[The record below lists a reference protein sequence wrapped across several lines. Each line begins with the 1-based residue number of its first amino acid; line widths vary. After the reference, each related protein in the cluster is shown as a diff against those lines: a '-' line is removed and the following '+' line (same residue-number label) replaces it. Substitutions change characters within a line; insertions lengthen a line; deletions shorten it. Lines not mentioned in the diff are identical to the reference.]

1 MDPSVA
7 VTAYASKVA
16 HAISS
21 AAKSSR
27 NEAEFRSSFSHV
39 LRDFAADC
47 GIPFE
52 VREEY
57 VLATGRLDAAY
68 NRLVIE
74 YESPGSLRANPAH
87 QHTVHAVQ
95 QVKDYLLGIAAKD
108 REKIHRLAG
117 VVVDGYFFVFVRHV
131 RGQFVVERPVEV
143 NEFTTTRFLRLLV
156 SLTSGKAL
164 LPENLIEDFGSQTET
179 AARVA
184 GGLYKALRGALRKE
198 PDGIVAKLFS
208 QWQTFYGVVTG
219 FGRGSTQVKHKSELR
234 EFAKGMG
241 VSPDDLETSLLFFAV
256 HTYFSLLVKLIAYL
270 ALSRFVS
277 GFGTRFGALYSLDD
291 DELAKEMGELE
302 RGGLFRRLGI
312 RNFLEGDFFRWY
324 LAAWDQELAGVVRQL
339 AMGLRE
345 YDPGTLSVSPEA
357 ARDLLKKLY
366 HYLMPRELRHDL
378 GEYYTPDWLAERLLN
393 QLGYDGDP
401 KKRILDPS
409 CGSGTFLVLA
419 IRRLKERCLLH
430 EGMNEQQTLK
440 AVLGS
445 IVGIDLNPLAVIAA
459 RTNYLLA
466 VHDLLEHRTEDIDIP
481 IYLADS
487 IMSPEGGQGLF
498 GRDRYQ
504 IKTTVGVF
512 EIPSALRSRQEVEGL
527 TNLLS
532 ESIDAGVSRESFL
545 ARAEQQLGLQPDRWA
560 GSDGEGEA
568 ACSLLERLYGT
579 LVDLHGRG
587 LDGIWAGIIKN
598 YFMPLF
604 IGRFDLIA
612 GNPPWVIWDNLP
624 SDYRD
629 ETKPIW
635 VAHGLFPHGGM
646 DAFLGKSKKDISMLM
661 TYEVADTLLRKGGR
675 LGFVITQSVFK
686 TAGSGQG
693 FRRFTL
699 RGGDTIAPLHVDDM
713 VDFQP
718 FEGASNRTAV
728 LIVQKGQRL
737 KKRVPYTVWQKTSR
751 GQRIG
756 YDLTLEDVSA
766 MTRRLHYV
774 AEPVQ
779 ESDRTSAWLT
789 ARPRAFTVLRKILG
803 QSAYEAHA
811 GAYSGGANGVY
822 WMEVLEWRKDGMA
835 VVRNLTA
842 GAKREVNEI
851 QAVVEPDFLYP
862 LLRGSDVKEW
872 SAEPSAHLLLV
883 QDPSTRRGVEE
894 KLLQRDYPRTW
905 AYLKEFKSVL
915 QARKDRGTRQIVEHG
930 GAFYSMFG
938 VGEYTVAPHKV
949 AWCRIGRSIQADAI
963 GCKDGKPIIPQET
976 HSLVAVASKE
986 EALYVAAVMN
996 SLPFKFAA
1004 VSYSQAGG
1012 KSFGSPHILENIR
1025 VPKFDTGAKHC
1036 RELARLAAI
1045 AKKAMSLG
1053 DVAKLSATRAD
1064 IDATSLQVWGL
1075 TEGNLDEIAR
1085 GYREVTKA
1093 DLEDPSRGVPTHR
1106 SAAKPSP

>member
-7 VTAYASKVA
+7 VTAHAGKIA
-16 HAISS
+16 LAISS
-21 AAKSSR
+21 AARSSR
-27 NEAEFRSSFSHV
+27 NEAEFRSRFSQV
-39 LRDFAADC
+39 VRDFAAEC
-47 GIPFE
+47 GIPLE

-57 VLATGRLDAAY
+57 TLANGRLDAAY

-74 YESPGSLRANPAH
+74 YEPPGSLRANPSH
-87 QHTVHAVQ
+87 RHTAHAVQ

-108 REKIHRLAG
+108 RKKIHRLAG
-117 VVVDGYFFVFVRHV
+117 VAVDGHFFVFVRHV
-131 RGQFVVERPVEV
+131 GGQFVVERPVEV

-164 LPENLIEDFGSQTET
+164 LPENLIADFGSQTDT
-179 AARVA
+179 AKRVA
-184 GGLYKALRGALRKE
+184 RSLYGALGRALREE
-198 PDGIVAKLFS
+198 PDGIVAKLFG
-208 QWQTFYGVVTG
+208 QWQTFYGEVTG

-241 VSPDDLETSLLFFAV
+241 VSPDDLDTSLLFFTV

-277 GFGTRFGALYSLDD
+277 GFGTRFGSLYSLDD
-291 DELAKEMGELE
+291 NDLAKEMGELE
-302 RGGLFRRLGI
+302 RGGLFRRIGI
-312 RNFLEGDFFRWY
+312 RNVLEGDFFRWY
-324 LAAWDQELAGVVRQL
+324 LAVWDEELAGAVRQL

-345 YDPGTLSVSPEA
+345 YDPGTLEVNPEA

-419 IRRLKERCLLH
+419 IRRLKERCLLR

-440 AVLGS
+440 VVLGA
-445 IVGIDLNPLAVIAA
+445 IAGIDLNPLAVIAA
-459 RTNYLLA
+459 RTNFLLA
-466 VHDLLEHRTEDIDIP
+466 LHDILEHRTEDIDIP
-481 IYLADS
+481 VYLADS
-487 IMSPEGGQGLF
+487 IMSPEAGQGLF
-498 GRDRYQ
+498 GKDRYQ
-504 IKTTVGVF
+504 IKTTVGIF
-512 EIPSALRSRQEVEGL
+512 EIPSALRSRRQVEGL

-532 ESIDAGVSRESFL
+532 ESIEAGVSPESFL
-545 ARAEQQLGLQPDRWA
+545 FRAEQQLGLQPDRWA
-560 GSDGEGEA
+560 GSDGKGEA
-568 ACSLLERLYGT
+568 ARSLLERLYGK

-587 LDGIWAGIIKN
+587 LDGIWTGIIKN

-604 IGRFDLIA
+604 MGRFDLIA

-635 VAHGLFPHGGM
+635 MAHGLFPHGGM
-646 DAFLGKSKKDISMLM
+646 DALLGKGKKDISMLM
-661 TYEVADTLLRKGGR
+661 TYEVADTLLRRGGR

-718 FEGASNRTAV
+718 FEGASNRTTV
-728 LIVQKGQRL
+728 LIVQKGGRL
-737 KKRVPYTVWQKTSR
+737 RERVPYTVWQKTGR

-756 YDLTLEDVSA
+756 YDLSLDEVSA
-766 MTRRLHYV
+766 MTRRLQYV
-774 AEPVQ
+774 AEPVR

-789 ARPRAFTVLRKILG
+789 ARPRTITVLRKILG
-803 QSAYEAHA
+803 PSAYQAHA

-822 WMEVLEWRKDGMA
+822 WVEVLEWRKDGMA

-842 GAKREVNEI
+842 GSKREVDEV
-851 QAVVEPDFLYP
+851 QAVIEPDFLYP
-862 LLRGSDVKEW
+862 LLRGKDVKEW
-872 SAEPSAHLLLV
+872 SADPSAQILLV
-883 QDPSTRRGVEE
+883 QDPSTRRGVEKE
-894 KLLQRDYPRTW
+894 FLQRECPRTW
-905 AYLKEFKSVL
+905 AYFKQFESVL
-915 QARKDRGTRQIVEHG
+915 KARKDRGTRQIVEQG

-938 VGEYTVAPHKV
+938 VGEYTVAAHKV
-949 AWCRIGRSIQADAI
+949 VWGRIGSSIHADAI
-963 GCKDGKPIIPQET
+963 GSKDGKPIIPQET
-976 HSLVAVASKE
+976 HSLIAVESKE

-996 SLPFKFAA
+996 SLPFNFAT

-1012 KSFGSPHILENIR
+1012 KSFGSPHILENVK
-1025 VPKFDTGAKHC
+1025 VPKFDAHAKHC
-1036 RELARLAAI
+1036 RELARLAAV
-1045 AKKAMSLG
+1045 AKKAASSG
-1053 DVAKLSATRAD
+1053 DGARLSAARAD

-1075 TEGNLDEIAR
+1075 TEGDLNEITR
-1085 GYREVTKA
+1085 GYFEITKA
-1093 DLEDPSRGVPTHR
+1093 DLE
-1106 SAAKPSP
+1106 AKRMPA